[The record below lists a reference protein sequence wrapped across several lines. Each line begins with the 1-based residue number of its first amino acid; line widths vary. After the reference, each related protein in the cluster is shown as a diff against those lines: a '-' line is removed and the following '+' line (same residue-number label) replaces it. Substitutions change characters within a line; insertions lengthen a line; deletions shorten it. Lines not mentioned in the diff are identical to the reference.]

1 MMGVWDVI
9 ITPVTYCWA
18 VLPLLIIDVHTWVGA
33 TQRRGRVVMLRG
45 ARRIHW
51 NGLYVIGQVGSS

>member
-33 TQRRGRVVMLRG
+33 AQRRGRVVMLRG

-51 NGLYVIGQVGSS
+51 NRLYVIGQVGSS